1 MNEQKQEETM
11 AAKLVEKLRII
22 VFPILGVVLILCSGH
37 VTRILPYL
45 LGGAMALTA
54 VLRGINDYKTRK
66 AWLPI
71 AAATRFLSI
80 FAAYLWA
87 RQLS

>member
-1 MNEQKQEETM
+1 M
-11 AAKLVEKLRII
+11 ATKLVEKLRII

-66 AWLPI
+66 LVQDHSDELMTTCAGSLPPTGRTW
-71 AAATRFLSI
+71 TR
-80 FAAYLWA
+80 LW
-87 RQLS
+87 S

>member
-1 MNEQKQEETM
+1 MTEQKQEETM

-54 VLRGINDYKTRK
+54 VLRGSTIIKPVNLCRIILMS
-66 AWLPI
+66 LPL
-71 AAATRFLSI
+71 ALFC
-80 FAAYLWA
+80 
-87 RQLS
+87 